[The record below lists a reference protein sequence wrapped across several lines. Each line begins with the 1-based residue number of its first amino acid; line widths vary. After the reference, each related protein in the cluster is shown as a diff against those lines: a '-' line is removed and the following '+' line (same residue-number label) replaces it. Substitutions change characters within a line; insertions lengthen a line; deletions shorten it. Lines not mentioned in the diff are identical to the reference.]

1 MTNQDLKNNLTEK
14 MANSLGFL
22 MQDVLQVQLEIEQKN
37 ELIRILDI
45 KLIQLRQEITT
56 IDLDTSKEELFSP
69 TYNNKKSSRSSE
81 LLNEEKMIIER
92 INDTYKGLSKLIQ
105 RKNNIDNVIKCIEL
119 VKNDISQGDNLL
131 YNNTEY
137 GIKILETQES
147 ERKRIARDLHDTTV
161 QNLTNMMHKTELCF
175 KLTDIDPVRSK
186 IELQTMIKT
195 IKTTIKDM
203 RGIIYDLRPMS
214 LDDLGL
220 IPTIEKYIR
229 EIRNSHEIEVTLEVT
244 NDEVKV
250 LSVINLTIFRIIQ
263 EALNNAL
270 KHGKATKINIKIEYI
285 DNFIELCIK
294 DNGLGFTEAK
304 HIDNNEDIL
313 SGYGLSMMKERVI
326 LLSGEININSKTNE
340 GTEIFVKV
348 PLRTYKEDI

>member
-1 MTNQDLKNNLTEK
+1 MNNNDLIET

-22 MQDVLQVQLEIEQKN
+22 MQDVIQLQLEIEQSN
-37 ELIRILDI
+37 EIIRTLDL
-45 KLIQLRQEITT
+45 KLINLRQEITI
-56 IDLDTSKEELFSP
+56 IDSDTSKEELFSP
-69 TYNNKKSSRSSE
+69 TYNNKKNSRSSE
-81 LLNEEKMIIER
+81 LLNEEKIIIER
-92 INDTYKGLSKLIQ
+92 INDSYKELSEKIQ
-105 RKNNIDNVIKCIEL
+105 RKNNIDNLIKCMEL
-119 VKNDISQGDNLL
+119 IKNDLVQDGNYC

-175 KLTDIDPVRSK
+175 KLTDIDPVRTK

-203 RGIIYDLRPMS
+203 RGIIYNLRPMS

-229 EIRNSHEIEVTLEVT
+229 EINNSNEIEVVLEVI

-263 EALNNAL
+263 EAITNSL
-270 KHGKATKINIKIEYI
+270 KHGKATHINITIKYI
-285 DNFIELCIK
+285 DNYIMLSIK
-294 DNGLGFTEAK
+294 DNGIGFTDATN
-304 HIDNNEDIL
+304 INNNKDIL
-313 SGYGLSMMKERVI
+313 SGYGLSMMKERII
-326 LLSGEININSKTNE
+326 LLSGDINIISETNE
-340 GTEIFVKV
+340 GTEILVKV

>member
-1 MTNQDLKNNLTEK
+1 MTNQELKNDLTEK
-14 MANSLGFL
+14 IADSLGFL
-22 MQDVLQVQLEIEQKN
+22 MQDVLQLQLDIEQSN
-37 ELIRILDI
+37 EIIRILDL
-45 KLIQLRQEITT
+45 KLINLRQEKT
-56 IDLDTSKEELFSP
+56 IIDSDTSKEELFSP
-69 TYNNKKSSRSSE
+69 TYNNKKKSRSSE
-81 LLNEEKMIIER
+81 LLNEETIIIEK
-92 INDTYKGLSKLIQ
+92 INDTYKELSKKIQ
-105 RKNNIDNVIKCIEL
+105 RKSNIDKLIKCMEL
-119 VKNDISQGDNLL
+119 VKNDFGQDENYS

-137 GIKILETQES
+137 GIKLLETQES

-220 IPTIEKYIR
+220 VPTIEKYIR
-229 EIRNSHEIEVTLEVT
+229 EVKNSNEVEVNLEVI

-263 EALNNAL
+263 EAITNAL
-270 KHGKATKINIKIEYI
+270 KHGKATQIAITIEYFYNLI
-285 DNFIELCIK
+285 LLSIK
-294 DNGLGFTEAK
+294 DNGIGFTEAT
-304 HIDNNEDIL
+304 HITNNQDIL
-313 SGYGLSMMKERVI
+313 SGYGLSMMKERII
-326 LLSGEININSKTNE
+326 LLSGEINIISETNE
-340 GTEIFVKV
+340 GTEIIVKV